1 MEFNAE
7 REPTWFENAKV
18 YHDGSHF
25 IAIPHTTNRCKKR
38 PRTQEKVF
46 VVSENEQDEVQEDG
60 AVKTASILPT
70 MELMDDDECPECPFE
85 EEIEAYYAAKG
96 QGSISIK
103 VDITSPVPKQ
113 ERPKK
118 HKRVTRG
125 GEFNRL
131 YAESKDL
138 EMKERKKYLI
148 RGLRRLFKDD
158 KATEHYVDRKIM
170 DKYRAL
176 VERRK
181 RFTRKAYIN
190 GFNYFVTFTYAND
203 KHTEESFQKKLLNTL
218 KHFANRKGWKYMGVW
233 ERGGENNR
241 LHFHAL
247 LKVPEGTMPGELIE
261 VTDFNL
267 KTHRQKKTVQNT
279 FFNKKFGRSDFEKI
293 IKKPRAY
300 LSAVE
305 YILKYISK
313 TGERIVYSRGLPM
326 YVISDINSEDVL
338 CRTGLE
344 DKKLV
349 LYDKFGCWDE
359 GEYLGAMSEETK
371 KRMRSTTS

>member
-1 MEFNAE
+1 MED
-7 REPTWFENAKV
+7 RKEPDWFPNAKV
-18 YHDGSHF
+18 YHNGSHY
-25 IAIPHTTNRCKKR
+25 IALPHTENKR
-38 PRTQEKVF
+38 KIRPKPKEKVF
-46 VVSENEQDEVQEDG
+46 VVAEETDKKEWEGVVR
-60 AVKTASILPT
+60 AAPILPT
-70 MELMDDDECPECPFE
+70 LEIVDDDEYPDCPFE
-85 EEIEAYYAAKG
+85 EEIEAYY
-96 QGSISIK
+96 
-103 VDITSPVPKQ
+103 KQ
-113 ERPKK
+113 EKSKVNADTVSSFKK
-118 HKRVTRG
+118 KERKVKTKRVTRI

-131 YAESKDL
+131 YE
-138 EMKERKKYLI
+138 ECKERKVKEQKKYLME
-148 RGLRRLFKDD
+148 GLRHLFKSL
-158 KATEHYVDRKIM
+158 KATECYVDRKLM

-181 RFTRKAYIN
+181 RFMRKAYLN
-190 GFNYFVTFTYAND
+190 NFDYFATFTYAD
-203 KHTEESFQKKLLNTL
+203 EKHTEESFKKKLLKTL
-218 KHFANRKGWKYMGVW
+218 QNCATRSGWKYMGVW
-233 ERGGENNR
+233 ERGGETNR

-247 LKVPEGTMPGELIE
+247 LKIPEGTMPGELIE
-261 VTDFNL
+261 VADFNI

-326 YVISDINSEDVL
+326 YVFSDINSEDVL

>member
-1 MEFNAE
+1 MDEE
-7 REPTWFENAKV
+7 RKEPDWFPNAKV
-18 YHDGSHF
+18 YHNGSHY
-25 IAIPHTTNRCKKR
+25 IGIPHTTNRRKQR
-38 PRTQEKVF
+38 PKPQEKVF
-46 VVSENEQDEVQEDG
+46 VIREEIDKETGEV
-60 AVKTASILPT
+60 AVKSATILPKL
-70 MELMDDDECPECPFE
+70 ELMDDDECPDCPFE
-85 EEIEAYYAAKG
+85 EEIEEYYRKKNEGINTDMVAPFKKKER
-96 QGSISIK
+96 K
-103 VDITSPVPKQ
+103 VKT
-113 ERPKK
+113 
-118 HKRVTRG
+118 KRVTRA
-125 GEFNRL
+125 GEFKRL
-131 YAESKDL
+131 YEECENMKVKDQ
-138 EMKERKKYLI
+138 KKYLMNCI
-148 RGLRRLFKDD
+148 RDLFPDLRAAEL
-158 KATEHYVDRKIM
+158 YVERKLM

-181 RFTRKAYIN
+181 RFMRKAYLN
-190 GFNYFVTFTYAND
+190 NFDYFATFTYADD
-203 KHTEESFQKKLLNTL
+203 KHTEEDFKKKLANTL

-267 KTHRQKKTVQNT
+267 KTHRNKKTMQNT

-326 YVISDINSEDVL
+326 YLISDINSEDVL

>member
-1 MEFNAE
+1 MEDE
-7 REPTWFENAKV
+7 RKEPDWFLNAKV
-18 YHDGSHF
+18 YHNGSHY
-25 IAIPHTTNRCKKR
+25 IGIPHTTNRRKQR
-38 PRTQEKVF
+38 PKPQEKVF
-46 VVSENEQDEVQEDG
+46 VVREETDEKTGEV
-60 AVKTASILPT
+60 AVKTATILPKL
-70 MELMDDDECPECPFE
+70 EFMDDDECPDCPFDDVE
-85 EEIEAYYAAKG
+85 TVVHSPPKMKKEDRK
-96 QGSISIK
+96 IK
-103 VDITSPVPKQ
+103 T
-113 ERPKK
+113 
-118 HKRVTRG
+118 KRVTRG
-125 GEFNRL
+125 GEFKRL
-131 YAESKDL
+131 YEECKNMKVKDQ
-138 EMKERKKYLI
+138 KKYLMNCI
-148 RGLRRLFKDD
+148 RDLFPDLRTAEL
-158 KATEHYVDRKIM
+158 YVERKLM

-181 RFTRKAYIN
+181 RFMRKAYLN
-190 GFNYFVTFTYAND
+190 NFDYFVTFTYADD
-203 KHTEESFQKKLLNTL
+203 KHTEEDFKKKLANTL

-233 ERGGENNR
+233 ERGGDRGR

-267 KTHRQKKTVQNT
+267 KTHRNKKTVQNT